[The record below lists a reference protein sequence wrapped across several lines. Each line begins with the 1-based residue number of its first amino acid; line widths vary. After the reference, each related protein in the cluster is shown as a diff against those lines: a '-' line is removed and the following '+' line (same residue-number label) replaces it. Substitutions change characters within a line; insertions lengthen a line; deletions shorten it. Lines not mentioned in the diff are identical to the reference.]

1 LQEKPNDKFRIIET
15 PSCNAIELFKEKFHL
30 NPKRSFQ
37 EQMGIPSIIRKRKK
51 SFSTKIVKMF
61 EAVISYP
68 DIESGWAPFALAAA
82 EEIIKSE
89 KIDAMISVWPITANI
104 IAERLYKKHNIPW
117 IADFPDLWAYT
128 YAYSYGFIRRLFDI
142 RLEKKTLKRA
152 TVLTTSSY
160 PQEEILRKMHIGK
173 PVQTILIGFNPD
185 KVNEPPAELTKL
197 FSITYTGVFYGKER
211 NPSKFLIALS
221 QLLSEGLMD
230 SCDIEVRFFGPKEDW
245 IEREIVQYNLE
256 GIVKQYGNVPWAECL
271 GKQYASQLL
280 LHLNWE
286 NKKEKGAYSGKIS
299 EYLAARRPVL
309 SVGGWGN
316 DVIEE
321 LFTETSVGDYC
332 PQVEDVKK
340 SLLRY
345 YVEYKETGKVSFRGD
360 VDKINRHSYQ
370 AMAKKFSEILN
381 GISSNL

>member
-1 LQEKPNDKFRIIET
+1 
-15 PSCNAIELFKEKFHL
+15 
-30 NPKRSFQ
+30 
-37 EQMGIPSIIRKRKK
+37 
-51 SFSTKIVKMF
+51 
-61 EAVISYP
+61 
-68 DIESGWAPFALAAA
+68 
-82 EEIIKSE
+82 
-89 KIDAMISVWPITANI
+89 
-104 IAERLYKKHNIPW
+104 
-117 IADFPDLWAYT
+117 
-128 YAYSYGFIRRLFDI
+128 
-142 RLEKKTLKRA
+142 
-152 TVLTTSSY
+152 
-160 PQEEILRKMHIGK
+160 
-173 PVQTILIGFNPD
+173 
-185 KVNEPPAELTKL
+185 
-197 FSITYTGVFYGKER
+197 
-211 NPSKFLIALS
+211 
-221 QLLSEGLMD
+221 MD